1 MLTNRW
7 QEYFMRLAKQ
17 VATGSKDGSSKVGA
31 ILVRPDKTVAS
42 IGFNGFPA
50 RIEDRDDFLTD
61 PTKRADKYPRIVHA
75 EANCLNYSRDYNSDG
90 FHLFV
95 TGHPC
100 DKCSLRIAST
110 GITHVY
116 YEENDD
122 LETRWAS
129 EMLLSRTILEEAGVM
144 LVKVVLTA
152 PQN

>member
-50 RIEDRDDFLTD
+50 RITDREDILTD
-61 PTKRADKYPRIVHA
+61 PALRPQKYIRIVHA
-75 EANCLNYSRDYNSDG
+75 EANCLNSTRDYDLRG

-95 TGHPC
+95 TTHPC
-100 DKCSLRIAST
+100 AACSLRIAST

-116 YEENDD
+116 YSPNPDFE
-122 LETRWAS
+122 LRWADALRDS
-129 EMLLSRTILEEAGVM
+129 QTILAESGIELIAM
-144 LVKVVLTA
+144 
-152 PQN
+152 PMPN